1 MYSTQQGEFRW
12 DSLLHMQKIKR
23 PIVSHAD
30 EEKFQKQFGLTLP
43 IWTVLWAVKCPFFF
57 LHLSREAKLK
67 YVYYINLY
75 LVMDYFIQLLYGY
88 GLFSTDPAKRVSI
101 LGLSAY
107 FFQLLLF
114 FIPSVVILL
123 LSPCFHYWWRR
134 GLLRLWNHNMFLA
147 IVAFYTLCNYSP
159 AIPIAFSNWGLAL
172 FSLSA
177 EGTNNLLTGFIRN
190 MLEVEAQHE

>member
-1 MYSTQQGEFRW
+1 MRQSSSYAKDQKTNCITCRW
-12 DSLLHMQKIKR
+12 REVSKTIWIDSSYLDCSLSSQM
-23 PIVSHAD
+23 S
-30 EEKFQKQFGLTLP
+30 
-43 IWTVLWAVKCPFFF
+43 FFF

-147 IVAFYTLCNYSP
+147 IVVFYTLCNYSP